1 MTDLTH
7 LSTPSLVRLA
17 CSVERYTQEFK
28 DAWRTLFQRATEQ
41 SKLYAKHHPR
51 DLDPATIVDN
61 WVAEYEVPTPHC
73 HPDDDAQAGD
83 LGCIAA
89 LQRQHEAFL
98 LDIEAEYIKALRSRN
113 LPAARRLRKLWLH
126 ESRVYLKEVNWETYE
141 TFGDGSRFEETDTHD
156 ETERYIRRQEYATSF
171 AQEPECD
178 PDDARFIGTPPRSDT
193 YEDKLRSNQ
202 IDRKRGSGG
211 VLNGL
216 YENTLP
222 EPSYRS
228 PERRTSLLKALRSSD
243 NELDVRLAFAM
254 QPARRK
260 PHHTDEQWA
269 RAMVGRRANMRRIL
283 NRNRAAAAN

>member
-28 DAWRTLFQRATEQ
+28 DAWRTLFQRAKEQ
-41 SKLYAKHHPR
+41 SKLWGKYAPR
-51 DLDPATIVDN
+51 DLDPATLVDD
-61 WVAEYEVPTPHC
+61 WVAAYEVPTPHA
-73 HPDDDAQAGD
+73 HPDDDAQCGD

-98 LDIEAEYIKALRSRN
+98 LDIEAEYIRALRTRN
-113 LPAARRLRKLWLH
+113 IPAARRLRKLWLH
-126 ESRVYLKEVNWETYE
+126 ESKVCLKSVDYHTYE
-141 TFGDGSRFEETDTHD
+141 TFGDGSRFDETDTPD
-156 ETERYIRRQEYATSF
+156 ETERYIRRQEYAVSF
-171 AQEPECD
+171 PQEPECD
-178 PDDARFIGTPPRSDT
+178 PDDAKYVDDT
-193 YEDKLRSNQ
+193 LRMN
-202 IDRKRGSGG
+202 RGRPRGSGG
-211 VLNGL
+211 VLSGL
-216 YENTLP
+216 YEDTLP

-228 PERRTSLLKALRSSD
+228 PDRKRSLRNALLESD

-260 PHHTDEQWA
+260 PYHTDEQWEKA
-269 RAMVGRRANMRRIL
+269 LATRNANMRRIL

>member
-1 MTDLTH
+1 MTELSS

-28 DAWRTLFQRATEQ
+28 DAWRTLFQRAERE
-41 SKLYAKHHPR
+41 SELFAIDNPR

-61 WVAEYEVPTPHC
+61 WVAAFEVPTPHA
-73 HPDDDAQAGD
+73 HPDDDAQCGD
-83 LGCIAA
+83 IGCIPA

-113 LPAARRLRKLWLH
+113 IPAARRLRKLWLH
-126 ESRVYLKEVNWETYE
+126 ESRVFLKKVDWETYE
-141 TFGDGSRFEETDTHD
+141 TFGDGSRFDETDTPD
-156 ETERYIRRQEYATSF
+156 ETERYIRRQEYVTTF
-171 AQEPECD
+171 PQEPECD
-178 PDDARFIGTPPRSDT
+178 PDDAKYVGETTRMNRGRP
-193 YEDKLRSNQ
+193 
-202 IDRKRGSGG
+202 RGSGG

-216 YENTLP
+216 YEDTLP

-243 NELDVRLAFAM
+243 NELDVRMAFAM

-260 PHHTDEQWA
+260 PYHSDEQWA
-269 RAMVGRRANMRRIL
+269 RAMAGRRANMQRMI